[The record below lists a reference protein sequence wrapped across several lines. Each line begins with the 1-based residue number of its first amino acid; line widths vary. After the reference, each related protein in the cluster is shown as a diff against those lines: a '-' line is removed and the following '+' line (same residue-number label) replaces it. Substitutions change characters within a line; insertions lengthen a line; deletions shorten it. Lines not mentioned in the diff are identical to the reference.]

1 LKDRSGDLKDD
12 GIPNFIYDVSNLK
25 VGFNVANNSRNYS
38 SGKRKVRQH
47 SIAQGEKKKV
57 LK

>member
-12 GIPNFIYDVSNLK
+12 GIPNFIYDVSNLI
-25 VGFNVANNSRNYS
+25 VGFNVENNSSNYS

-47 SIAQGEKKKV
+47 FIAQGEKKKV

>member
-1 LKDRSGDLKDD
+1 MKDRSGDLKEDD
-12 GIPNFIYDVSNLK
+12 IPNFIDDVSNLI
-25 VGFNVANNSRNYS
+25 VGFNIANNSSKHS

-57 LK
+57 LT

>member
-1 LKDRSGDLKDD
+1 MKDRSGDLKEDV
-12 GIPNFIYDVSNLK
+12 IPNFIDDVCNLI
-25 VGFNVANNSRNYS
+25 VGFNVANNNSNYS